1 MLLRLPYLIFLKQI
15 IDDIDKR
22 RQRRRQRHQRRQRRQ
37 RRIGSPQNGSPPSFG
52 ARRVV
57 TELFFAPKQFRKYDR
72 NCLEFFSESVNLG
85 LSLFFSH
92 SRAIRL
98 RSNRLHKTQIFILSL
113 Q

>member
-22 RQRRRQRHQRRQRRQ
+22 RQRRRQRRQRRQ
-37 RRIGSPQNGSPPSFG
+37 RRIGSPQKVSPPSFG

-57 TELFFAPKQFRKYDR
+57 TELFFAPKQIRKSDR
-72 NCLEFFSESVNLG
+72 NCFKFFSESVNLG

-98 RSNRLHKTQIFILSL
+98 RSNRLHKT
-113 Q
+113 